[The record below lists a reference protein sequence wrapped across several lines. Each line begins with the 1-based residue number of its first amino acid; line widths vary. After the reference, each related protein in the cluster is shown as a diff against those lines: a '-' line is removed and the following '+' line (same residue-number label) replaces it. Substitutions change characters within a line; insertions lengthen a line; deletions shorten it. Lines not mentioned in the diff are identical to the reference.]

1 MIPKS
6 PNPTLPLPMRPR
18 TTTVWLLSIG
28 AFLAIAFGV
37 APELSAQDRASSS
50 SYAQEGFTQIGKIQD
65 VLSSWSPERHLYVK
79 GNVGASASQ
88 LGELE
93 AWLAKNG
100 PHWTVVLV
108 DNADGEYFVA
118 ADGRPLFGVDA
129 VEVALGM
136 GLSNQ
141 TKFGELV
148 HPVTHETD
156 GAIFVLMLKNRTF
169 SYFGSEAQDRR
180 GLGESHWFG
189 ELDQPAVRAMRSGG
203 RVLDAVRD
211 TVKSINQR
219 LERIVQAE
227 TETARNAELEQQRDF
242 QTANEAALHLREVYD
257 QVQEDAKAF
266 RESNTSATGQLANP
280 PFPEWKARL
289 DELASQTKLETA
301 SSTLPQLRQLA
312 TELDQY
318 LNGYAAVRGYQ
329 EHRKE
334 LEGQIAELVRAP
346 NSVASGVVTKARKEL
361 EFADVKFRNGDLD
374 LIEQMRGFEPML
386 RDANKLIEAE
396 KKRIE
401 EQTKFRRMVRQVIA
415 TISSL
420 FGLLLAGI
428 LWFFHRKR
436 KPAMDQAV
444 ENLKQREES
453 VAKETEGLDQLFTQ
467 SGDLLGSRERIKER
481 GYTGKT
487 KTLGE
492 GTLGDIDDLFIMSKE
507 ARRVIGQA
515 KELVY
520 PPGVWEKIINNFS
533 AGPYEESIRQLSG
546 KPLKFNKSTGIP
558 TIAMEILRERAL
570 ETGEEPP
577 KEVPDEVVM
586 TFDEIF
592 EAIQGKRKRASE
604 MLKVIDYS
612 LTGVNDE
619 LDRCQSELQKMVN
632 QERRLS
638 ELAEDNFF
646 PVPSYFEALIP
657 SIQKDLGE
665 AESLSTHDAVSAM
678 QGPAESASRKLAQGM
693 KLGSMIAEYR
703 GKYFDQLKTT
713 SEALRAMGYTTH
725 WIDADLHERSAHANE
740 LFEKAT
746 KQSIAEQID
755 AFGLSMD
762 ALQEKAKQALSL
774 AKHLKEQT
782 EPKLSELP
790 GLIKSNRSELSKSL
804 RLPENQVL
812 IEGRFNP
819 DDAAVMARK
828 NLEAAS
834 TLLLQGKVEA
844 CRAAL
849 SGCEAEVDKAK
860 SWMDASKATVKEFDQ
875 TLRLERS
882 RLDGML
888 ERCGNLLGTLRN
900 VERDHTSAALRLAYS
915 VVEEPAKSWAK
926 PGAEPLQDLAAS
938 EAVPAQANP
947 TQANSGP
954 GASANGQQEDQQLGG
969 SLANQLLQRAES
981 MAQQVSK
988 MHNEAQA
995 QYSRGE
1001 VLGAISTVRE
1011 ASALIA
1017 EIDRRLVRVEF
1028 HLQHLERCV
1037 VENQQQLESSAAA
1050 AQRLLGYQSDRL
1062 VMLPTIRQIQ
1072 EFAEHV
1078 GQVQSQVATNTQR
1091 TNPFELAQVLMH
1103 FQKRIAELEAMI
1115 VADHQGHAEA
1125 SRAVDGAVR
1134 QWSVARQY
1142 VQQSRTDNIPDSPA
1156 TKEGVRRVDVLEQGV
1171 LGVQQQIEEIHGDW
1185 HAVGRRAA
1193 EVQSDLANVSKK
1205 LSQELQ
1211 MGNNA
1216 LQEFQMASE
1225 SVYNA
1230 EHWTGP
1236 WGMRIDGSPGVRL
1249 LESARTQL
1257 QAGNYAAVLELSSQA
1272 NQAAQIAIQRV
1283 EREVQKRRIEEQQRT
1298 ERLRRERMAA
1308 EAARTGTI
1316 ILGGGGSSSRGGSIF
1331 GSGGTFGGGG
1341 PFGGGGGSFGGG
1353 GGPFG
1358 GGGGGG
1364 NNSGFGR
1371 SGW

>member
-1 MIPKS
+1 MFPKS
-6 PNPTLPLPMRPR
+6 PHQKLRPS
-18 TTTVWLLSIG
+18 LSIRSAVAWLQSIG
-28 AFLAIAFGV
+28 FLLAIGSGIGI
-37 APELSAQDRASSS
+37 APELLAQDRGSST
-50 SYAQEGFTQIGKIQD
+50 SYAQQGFTQIDKVQD

-79 GNVGASASQ
+79 GNVGASANQ
-88 LGELE
+88 LRELE
-93 AWLAKNG
+93 AWLANNG
-100 PHWTVVLV
+100 PHWTIVLL
-108 DNADGEYFVA
+108 DNADGEYYVA
-118 ADGRPLFGVDA
+118 ADGRPLFGIDA

-141 TKFGELV
+141 TNFGELV

-156 GAIFVLMLKNRTF
+156 GAIFVLMLKNRKF

-219 LERIVQAE
+219 LERMVQAE

-242 QTANEAALHLREVYD
+242 QTATEAALHLREVYD

-266 RESNTSATGQLANP
+266 RESNTAATGQLANP
-280 PFPEWKARL
+280 PLPEWKARL

-301 SSTLPQLRQLA
+301 SKTLPQLRQLA

-318 LNGYAAVRGYQ
+318 LNGYAAVRGYP

-334 LEGQIAELVRAP
+334 LEGQISELVRAP
-346 NSVASGVVTKARKEL
+346 NSVANGMVIKARKEL

-386 RDANKLIEAE
+386 READQLIDAE

-487 KTLGE
+487 KSLGE

-592 EAIQGKRKRASE
+592 QAIQGKRKRASE
-604 MLKVIDYS
+604 TLKIIDYS

-638 ELAEDNFF
+638 ELAQDNFF
-646 PVPSYFEALIP
+646 PVPSYFETLIP
-657 SIQKDLGE
+657 SIQKDLAE

-725 WIDADLHERSAHANE
+725 WIDADLQEQSKQANE

-755 AFGLSMD
+755 AFGLSME

-790 GLIKSNRSELSKSL
+790 GLIKSNRSELAKSL

-812 IEGRFNP
+812 IEGQFNP
-819 DDAAVMARK
+819 DDAASMARK

-860 SWMDASKATVKEFDQ
+860 AWMDASKATVREFDQ

-882 RLDGML
+882 RLEGML
-888 ERCGNLLGTLRN
+888 ERCRNLLGTLRN

-926 PGAEPLQDLAAS
+926 PGAEPLQDLAPSQANAS
-938 EAVPAQANP
+938 QANASQANP
-947 TQANSGP
+947 GSGV
-954 GASANGQQEDQQLGG
+954 SANGQQEDQQLGG

-981 MAQQVSK
+981 IAQQVSK
-988 MHNEAQA
+988 MHNDAQA

-1017 EIDRRLVRVEF
+1017 EIDRRLVRVEL

-1037 VENQQQLESSAAA
+1037 VENQQQLENSVAA

-1171 LGVQQQIEEIHGDW
+1171 LGVQQQIEEVHGDW

-1193 EVQSDLANVSKK
+1193 EVQSDLATVSKK

-1283 EREVQKRRIEEQQRT
+1283 EREVQKRRIAEQQRA

-1316 ILGGGGSSSRGGSIF
+1316 ILGGRGPSSSGGSIF

-1341 PFGGGGGSFGGG
+1341 PFGGGGGGSFGGG
-1353 GGPFG
+1353 GGG
-1358 GGGGGG
+1358 VSN

>member
-1 MIPKS
+1 MFPKS
-6 PNPTLPLPMRPR
+6 PHQKLRPS
-18 TTTVWLLSIG
+18 LSIRSAVAWLQSIG
-28 AFLAIAFGV
+28 FLLAIGSGIGI
-37 APELSAQDRASSS
+37 APELLAQDRGSST
-50 SYAQEGFTQIGKIQD
+50 SYAQQGFTQIDKVQD

-79 GNVGASASQ
+79 GNVGASANQ
-88 LGELE
+88 LRELE
-93 AWLAKNG
+93 AWLANNG
-100 PHWTVVLV
+100 PHWTIVLL
-108 DNADGEYFVA
+108 DNADGEYYVA
-118 ADGRPLFGVDA
+118 ADGRPLFGIDA

-141 TKFGELV
+141 TNFGELV

-156 GAIFVLMLKNRTF
+156 GAIFVLMLKNRKF

-219 LERIVQAE
+219 LERMVQAE

-242 QTANEAALHLREVYD
+242 QTATEAALHLREVYD

-266 RESNTSATGQLANP
+266 RESNTAATGQLANP
-280 PFPEWKARL
+280 PLPEWKARL

-301 SSTLPQLRQLA
+301 SNTLPQLRQLA

-318 LNGYAAVRGYQ
+318 LNGYAAVRGYP

-334 LEGQIAELVRAP
+334 LEGQISELVRAP
-346 NSVASGVVTKARKEL
+346 NSVANGMVIKARKEL

-386 RDANKLIEAE
+386 READQLIDAE

-487 KTLGE
+487 KSLGE

-592 EAIQGKRKRASE
+592 QAIQGKRKRASE
-604 MLKVIDYS
+604 TLKVIDYS

-638 ELAEDNFF
+638 ELAQDNFF
-646 PVPSYFEALIP
+646 PVPSYFESLIP
-657 SIQKDLGE
+657 SIQKDLAE

-725 WIDADLHERSAHANE
+725 WIDADLQEQSKQANE

-755 AFGLSMD
+755 AFGLSME

-790 GLIKSNRSELSKSL
+790 GLIKSNRSELAKSL

-812 IEGRFNP
+812 IEGQFNP
-819 DDAAVMARK
+819 DDAASMARK

-860 SWMDASKATVKEFDQ
+860 AWMDASKATVREFDQ

-882 RLDGML
+882 RLEGML
-888 ERCGNLLGTLRN
+888 ERCRNLLGTLRN

-926 PGAEPLQDLAAS
+926 PGAEPLQDLAPNQANAS
-938 EAVPAQANP
+938 QANASQANP
-947 TQANSGP
+947 GSGV
-954 GASANGQQEDQQLGG
+954 SANGQQEDQQLGG

-981 MAQQVSK
+981 IAQQVSK
-988 MHNEAQA
+988 MHNDAQA

-1017 EIDRRLVRVEF
+1017 EIDRRLVRVEL

-1037 VENQQQLESSAAA
+1037 VENQQQLENSVAA

-1171 LGVQQQIEEIHGDW
+1171 LGVQQQIEEVHGDW

-1193 EVQSDLANVSKK
+1193 EVQSDLATVSKK

-1283 EREVQKRRIEEQQRT
+1283 EREVQKRRIAEQQRA

-1316 ILGGGGSSSRGGSIF
+1316 ILGGRGPSSSGGSIF

-1341 PFGGGGGSFGGG
+1341 PFGGGGGGSFGGG
-1353 GGPFG
+1353 GGG
-1358 GGGGGG
+1358 VSN

>member
-1 MIPKS
+1 MFPKS
-6 PNPTLPLPMRPR
+6 PHQKLRPS
-18 TTTVWLLSIG
+18 LSIRSAVAWLQSIG
-28 AFLAIAFGV
+28 FLLAIGSGIGI
-37 APELSAQDRASSS
+37 APELLAQDRGSST
-50 SYAQEGFTQIGKIQD
+50 SYAQQGFTQIDKVQD

-79 GNVGASASQ
+79 GNVGASANQ
-88 LGELE
+88 LRELE
-93 AWLAKNG
+93 AWLANNG
-100 PHWTVVLV
+100 PHWTIVLL
-108 DNADGEYFVA
+108 DNADGEYYVA
-118 ADGRPLFGVDA
+118 ADGRPLFGIDA

-141 TKFGELV
+141 TNFGELV

-156 GAIFVLMLKNRTF
+156 GAIFVLMLKNRKF

-219 LERIVQAE
+219 LERMVQAE

-242 QTANEAALHLREVYD
+242 QTATEAALHLREVYD

-266 RESNTSATGQLANP
+266 RESNTAATGQLANP
-280 PFPEWKARL
+280 PLPEWKARL

-301 SSTLPQLRQLA
+301 SNTLPQLRQLA

-318 LNGYAAVRGYQ
+318 LNGYAAVRGYP

-334 LEGQIAELVRAP
+334 LEGQVAELVRAP

-386 RDANKLIEAE
+386 READQLIDAE

-487 KTLGE
+487 KSLGE

-592 EAIQGKRKRASE
+592 QAIQGKRKRASE
-604 MLKVIDYS
+604 TLKIIDYS

-638 ELAEDNFF
+638 ELAQDNFF
-646 PVPSYFEALIP
+646 PVPSYFETLIP
-657 SIQKDLGE
+657 SIQKDLAE

-725 WIDADLHERSAHANE
+725 WIDADLQEQSKQANE

-755 AFGLSMD
+755 AFGLSME

-790 GLIKSNRSELSKSL
+790 GLIKSNRSELAKSL

-812 IEGRFNP
+812 IEGQFNP
-819 DDAAVMARK
+819 DDAASMARK

-860 SWMDASKATVKEFDQ
+860 AWMDASKATVREFDQ

-882 RLDGML
+882 RLEGML
-888 ERCGNLLGTLRN
+888 ERCRNLLGTLRN

-926 PGAEPLQDLAAS
+926 PGAEPLQDLAPNQANAS
-938 EAVPAQANP
+938 QANANQANP
-947 TQANSGP
+947 GSGV
-954 GASANGQQEDQQLGG
+954 SANGQQEDQQLGG

-981 MAQQVSK
+981 IAQQVSK
-988 MHNEAQA
+988 MHNDAQA

-1017 EIDRRLVRVEF
+1017 EIDRRLVRVEL

-1037 VENQQQLESSAAA
+1037 VENQQQLENSVAA

-1171 LGVQQQIEEIHGDW
+1171 LGVQQQIEEVHGDW

-1193 EVQSDLANVSKK
+1193 EVQSDLATVSKK

-1283 EREVQKRRIEEQQRT
+1283 EREVQKRRIAEQQRA

-1316 ILGGGGSSSRGGSIF
+1316 ILGGRGPSSSGGSIF

-1341 PFGGGGGSFGGG
+1341 PFGGGGGGSFGGG
-1353 GGPFG
+1353 GGG
-1358 GGGGGG
+1358 VSN